1 MENTTLAFIGMWEAV
16 IIMVAILIFFG
27 AKKLP
32 ELAAGLGKG
41 IREFKK
47 ASSDFGDE
55 IHRPYTPPQPRID
68 AQTTASATVEA
79 GKEAAKPADTGTTPA
94 SKA

>member
-41 IREFKK
+41 IREFKR

-55 IHRPYTPPQPRID
+55 IHRPYTPPQHNNSED
-68 AQTTASATVEA
+68 GFHQSGV
-79 GKEAAKPADTGTTPA
+79 KVQK
-94 SKA
+94 